1 MQKIMQIGALKKRWL
16 LGLFILRVAIDGF
29 NVAISMLIQLGLTAA
44 LAGHT
49 GMLIGV
55 FAGMLAATV
64 VYTGLYW
71 LSGVVMERLKRRLSV
86 AVARALM
93 ASFLAGDAQ
102 DVPDAGVATNL
113 LITDTQNVM
122 QFLDSGVLPL
132 VRFWHDS

>member
-93 ASFLAGDAQ
+93 ASFLAGMLKMYRMRVWQ
-102 DVPDAGVATNL
+102 R
-113 LITDTQNVM
+113 IY
-122 QFLDSGVLPL
+122 
-132 VRFWHDS
+132 